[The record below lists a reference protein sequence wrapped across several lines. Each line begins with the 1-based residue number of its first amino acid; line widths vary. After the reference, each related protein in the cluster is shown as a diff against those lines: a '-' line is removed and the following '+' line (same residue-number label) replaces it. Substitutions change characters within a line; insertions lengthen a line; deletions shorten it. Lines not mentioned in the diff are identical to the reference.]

1 MNIIYTFVFAAFV
14 FASVIISGLWL
25 VFWIF
30 PMSKPGK
37 TFFRI
42 FVDGDYDG
50 NSSMDDSGY
59 FWLGVVAI
67 AFCVFMFFIFG
78 AQQ

>member
-1 MNIIYTFVFAAFV
+1 MILFYYFIFAAMT
-14 FASVIISGLWL
+14 FAAVIVVGLLL
-25 VFWIF
+25 VFWLF

-37 TFFRI
+37 AFFRI

-50 NSSMDDSGY
+50 NSSMDDTGY
-59 FWLGVVAI
+59 FWLGVLAI
-67 AFCVFMFFIFG
+67 AFCVFMFFVFG